1 MGDIKNLEGKEAIEK
16 IKEMANEIK
25 SCLFCTNINAGKFD
39 TRPMSTQDVDDEG
52 NIWFLSDKNSDKN
65 RDIQNDPNVQ
75 LLYTNSS
82 NFNFMSVCGKAEA
95 FYDREKIEQLWEP
108 VAKAWMQGGKDD
120 PNLSVIKL
128 APDGGYYW
136 DNKHNKLVAMA
147 KIAAALVS
155 GKTMDDGIEGSLRP

>member
-1 MGDIKNLEGKEAIEK
+1 MGDVKNLAGKEAIEK
-16 IKEMANEIK
+16 VKEMAGEIK
-25 SCLFCTNINAGKFD
+25 SCLFCTNIGDGRFD

-65 RDIQNDPNVQ
+65 RDIQSDANVQ

-82 NFNFMSVCGKAEA
+82 NYNFMSVYGAAEA

-120 PNLSVIKL
+120 PNLSVIKVT
-128 APDGGYYW
+128 PKGGYYW
-136 DNKHNKLVAMA
+136 DNKHNKLVALA

-155 GKTMDDGIEGSLRP
+155 GKTMDDGIEGTLEP